1 VDLPDEAITL
11 AAALHYTGYR
21 HVIATLW
28 SVWDAEAA
36 QVAEDVYNALV
47 SDGELQAAGA
57 ARALHDAVNRLR
69 AGHPDRPS
77 VWTPFAH
84 TGP

>member
-1 VDLPDEAITL
+1 VSLPDEAITL

-36 QVAEDVYNALV
+36 QVAEDVHTALTHDGGLDAGNA
-47 SDGELQAAGA
+47 AH
-57 ARALHDAVNRLR
+57 ALHEAVRRLR
-69 AGHPDRPS
+69 TSCPDRPS